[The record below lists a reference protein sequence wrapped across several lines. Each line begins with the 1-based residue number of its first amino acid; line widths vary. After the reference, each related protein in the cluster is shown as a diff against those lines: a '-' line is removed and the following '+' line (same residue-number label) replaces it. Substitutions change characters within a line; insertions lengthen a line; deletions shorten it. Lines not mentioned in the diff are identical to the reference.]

1 MVMRSAPGEVRI
13 VDNHRD
19 RLRLER
25 LDEMVMRGIELERKL
40 PERNRQGLLREYE
53 RLSVE
58 QDGKLAAQ
66 AASSA
71 AAEEH
76 SGIEKHLE
84 TSNEKAPAT
93 STAADLNGVRAAIL
107 GANDG
112 IISVATALIAVIGV
126 FGPREV
132 ALTAG
137 AVLFAGALSMA
148 AGEFVSV
155 SAQMHREAD
164 DGKGLGRGAA
174 LQAAIASFF
183 AFLAGG
189 LLPVLAAVFT
199 GHALWIVGIS
209 LGLLLVT
216 GLISSN
222 PKARW
227 KSTAI
232 LTAVGVFA
240 FGVSYAGNLVLQAL
254 GV

>member
-1 MVMRSAPGEVRI
+1 MTTPG
-13 VDNHRD
+13 
-19 RLRLER
+19 
-25 LDEMVMRGIELERKL
+25 
-40 PERNRQGLLREYE
+40 
-53 RLSVE
+53 S
-58 QDGKLAAQ
+58 
-66 AASSA
+66 
-71 AAEEH
+71 
-76 SGIEKHLE
+76 
-84 TSNEKAPAT
+84 PAN
-93 STAADLNGVRAAIL
+93 LNGIRAAIL

-112 IISVATALIAVIGV
+112 IISVATALIAVLGV

-155 SAQMHREAD
+155 SAQIHREN
-164 DGKGLGRGAA
+164 GESEGLGRGAA
-174 LQAAIASFF
+174 LQAATASFV

-189 LLPVLAAVFT
+189 VLPVLAAVLT
-199 GHALWIVGIS
+199 GHALWVVGIS
-209 LGLLLVT
+209 LALLLVT

-232 LTAVGVFA
+232 LAGVGVFA